1 MKSSRLAHGSGVGR
15 AVLIVTL
22 AAAANLAPFW
32 GDAAPREIG
41 AVDWERDFDA
51 ALARSKA
58 LGRPV
63 FAFFQ
68 EVPGC
73 STCVSFGEQVLE
85 QPMLVEAI
93 ETEFVPVLVYNNRP
107 GRDAALLARFG
118 EPAWNNPVVRFL
130 DGDGQ
135 DLIPRKAGV
144 WSPYAVGKRMLQAL
158 EAAGRPAPDSLRRTV
173 DEAKP
178 RHSELATFGM
188 YCYWSGETCL
198 GSMPGIL
205 ETRTGAVGGSE
216 VVEVRFDPDLI
227 SYPALLREAH
237 TRGCAARVFVRD
249 ERQLA
254 LASDVFG
261 RAALLVSGALRE
273 AGDRDQKYYLKRS
286 RWKNLALTPGQAT
299 RVNSAIGRGLDPTP
313 ALSPRQQRKA
323 SDG

>member
-1 MKSSRLAHGSGVGR
+1 MKSSRLS
-15 AVLIVTL
+15 VLIVAL
-22 AAAANLAPFW
+22 AAAAQLAPIFR
-32 GDAAPREIG
+32 DATPREIG
-41 AVDWERDFDA
+41 AVAWGRDFDA
-51 ALARSKA
+51 ALARSSA

-107 GRDAALLARFG
+107 GRDAALLVRFG

-188 YCYWSGETCL
+188 YCYWSGEACL